1 MSIRTGAAPSSS
13 EVRMTSRN
21 SPHLYY
27 LVLLFS
33 ASPQARI
40 CGWTPPSPGKETQS
54 YYPKNAPQ
62 RALRPRPGLHISH
75 TLITAKSSDPAIGPQ
90 NSGPAW
96 YPPDLRAGD
105 PSPDPASQFP
115 VRTPHPNPNPA
126 SRFPA
131 RPRPQPVL
139 PCPRPGLVT
148 VVPRRPYLGVHAGGR
163 HAS

>member
-1 MSIRTGAAPSSS
+1 MSTRTGAAPFSSK
-13 EVRMTSRN
+13 VRTTSRN

-54 YYPKNAPQ
+54 YYPKNATR
-62 RALRPRPGLHISH
+62 RAMRPRPGLQSSH
-75 TLITAKSSDPAIGPQ
+75 TLISAKPRDPAIGPQ
-90 NSGPAW
+90 NSGPAC
-96 YPPDLRAGD
+96 YPDLRPGD
-105 PSPDPASQFP
+105 PSPDPASPFP
-115 VRTPHPNPNPA
+115 ARTPHSNPGPV
-126 SRFPA
+126 SRSPA